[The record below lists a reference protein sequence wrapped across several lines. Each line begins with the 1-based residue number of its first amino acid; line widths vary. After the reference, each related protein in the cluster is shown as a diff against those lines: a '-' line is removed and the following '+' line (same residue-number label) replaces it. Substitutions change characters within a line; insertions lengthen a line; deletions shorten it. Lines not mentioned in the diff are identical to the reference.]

1 MEHSAVRDLVVPKA
15 VVPDSAMEHSAAP
28 GLVVPKAAVLDFARN
43 LFAVP
48 DWVFGAARME
58 LVRLVA
64 AVLSVVVVVL

>member
-1 MEHSAVRDLVVPKA
+1 MVVLEA
-15 VVPDSAMEHSAAP
+15 AAPDSAMEHSAAP